1 MYFVLGSAAVAGFKS
16 DKSHGDYKLGE
27 TNSGIIS
34 KNVHPC
40 CKKYNL
46 IYVWMFCPSVNQL
59 HGNEKICSI
68 YYVDKDFFQEIS
80 VGGATYFTEKW

>member
-34 KNVHPC
+34 K
-40 CKKYNL
+40 KSSSL
-46 IYVWMFCPSVNQL
+46 L
-59 HGNEKICSI
+59 LKI
-68 YYVDKDFFQEIS
+68 
-80 VGGATYFTEKW
+80 

>member
-34 KNVHPC
+34 K
-40 CKKYNL
+40 KKFILVVKNI
-46 IYVWMFCPSVNQL
+46 IYV
-59 HGNEKICSI
+59 
-68 YYVDKDFFQEIS
+68 
-80 VGGATYFTEKW
+80 

>member
-34 KNVHPC
+34 K
-40 CKKYNL
+40 KKFILVVKNI